1 MNKNTNHTTRPSS
14 PLRKLSCLLLAV
26 ATLSL
31 GACVQDED
39 VAAVPQ
45 EDGFQVRLLVDPQ
58 ASQTRAAGDEDDVST
73 IQTLRVYVFNAQN
86 ERVGHYYNGSLGAT
100 GEAYY
105 VPLRLSEG
113 GNLSFYVVANE
124 QGAGLTLSEE
134 TPKATLDAQA
144 FETAAIVNNRAGKGD
159 LLTGRTAN
167 VTVTEQNAQGD
178 QVLVV
183 ECPLSRPF
191 SLLEVYFAKTDESLN
206 ALVNSVQL
214 YDYSTNGFIYE
225 TPAGSSRT
233 YENGPASLVA
243 TSTGVTVVVP
253 EEEHGQETADYG
265 TPFASRPVT
274 LNPYGNDGWE
284 DAWQNAEPTTTY
296 KPRLVINY
304 TVGSTE
310 KTETVYL
317 PPMTRTN
324 CRYNVKCLI
333 KADGV
338 RLQLNVLPWEYITS
352 EIVWEDQAD
361 FDFTVGKQSQTDAE
375 GVYYPISYTAS
386 NDPQNTN
393 DVFITFTLREPAGMR
408 WVASIENGQDF
419 FFCDPNNSNPS
430 MADNY
435 VPGGYASD
443 QAVTIRLKAFGE
455 YNPDAPQH
463 TRLAIRVLSADGT
476 WNRLMINQEDQTAGA
491 EDVIL
496 IKQVPNQ

>member
-1 MNKNTNHTTRPSS
+1 MNTKKNNKTKPS
-14 PLRKLSCLLLAV
+14 LSRRLSWLLLA
-26 ATLSL
+26 AMTLTV

-39 VAAVPQ
+39 VPSAPQ
-45 EDGFQVRLLVDPQ
+45 DEAFQVRLLVDPQ
-58 ASQTRAAGDEDDVST
+58 AAQTRAAGDEDDVSA
-73 IQTLRVYVFNAQN
+73 IKELRVYVFNAQH
-86 ERVGHYYNGSLGAT
+86 ERVGYYYNSNLGAT

-105 VPLRLSEG
+105 VPLKLSEG
-113 GNLSFYVVANE
+113 GNLSFYVIANE
-124 QGAGLTLSEE
+124 QGAGLTLTEQ
-134 TPKATLDAQA
+134 TTKAMLDEQA
-144 FETAAIVNNRAGKGD
+144 FQTAAVVDNRAGKGD
-159 LLTGRTAN
+159 LLTGR
-167 VTVTEQNAQGD
+167 VTEEITAANAQGD

-183 ECPLSRPF
+183 PCQLSRPF
-191 SLLEVYFAKTDESLN
+191 SLLEVYFAKTDVSLN
-206 ALVNSVQL
+206 ASVNSVQL

-225 TPAGSSRT
+225 TPAGSNRT

-253 EEEHGQETADYG
+253 EEDHGQGTVDYG

-284 DAWQNAEPTTTY
+284 DAWQNAEPTTTH

-338 RLQLNVLPWEYITS
+338 RLQLNVLPWEHITS

-361 FDFTVGKQSQTDAE
+361 FDFTVGKQSQTDDE

-386 NDPQNTN
+386 NDPQNKN
-393 DVFITFTLREPAGMR
+393 DIFIIFTLRKPAGMR

>member
-105 VPLRLSEG
+105 VPLKLSEG
-113 GNLSFYVVANE
+113 GNLSFYVIANE

-144 FETAAIVNNRAGKGD
+144 FETATIVGNRTDHDD
-159 LLTGRTAN
+159 LLTGRETNVN
-167 VTVTEQNAQGD
+167 VTEDNAQGD
-178 QVLVV
+178 QVLLV

-191 SLLEVYFAKTDESLN
+191 SLLEVYFAKTDVSLN
-206 ALVNSVQL
+206 ASVNSVQL

-225 TPAGSSRT
+225 TPAGSNRT

-253 EEEHGQETADYG
+253 EEDHGQGTVDYG

-284 DAWQNAEPTTTY
+284 DAWQNAEPTTTH

-317 PPMTRTN
+317 PPMTHTN
-324 CRYNVKCLI
+324 YRYNVKCLI

-338 RLQLNVLPWEYITS
+338 RLQLNVLPWEHITS

-361 FDFTVGKQSQTDAE
+361 FDFTVGKQSQTDTE

-386 NDPQNTN
+386 NDPQNNN
-393 DVFITFTLREPAGMR
+393 DIFITFTLREPAGMR